1 MKVIVTGAGGQVGR
15 AIVKSAP
22 AHVSVKALTHPE
34 LDVAD
39 EHEVMSY
46 VLRCKPD
53 VIINAAAHTAV
64 DRAESEP
71 TLARAINAHGA
82 LHLALAAR
90 KSGARLIHIST
101 DFVFDGT
108 SSTPYPPEAPT
119 NPLSVYGISKRAGER
134 AVLET
139 LPRHSIVVRTSWVYA
154 AHGRNFLNTL
164 LRIMRE
170 SGSARVVA
178 DQVGTP
184 TAATSVAETLWTL
197 VDNPHVNGI
206 HHWTDAGVA
215 SWYDFAVAIAEE
227 ATALGLLSQPIS
239 VVPIA
244 THEYPTPAH
253 RPPYSV
259 LDSSSLRALG
269 ITPMHWRQRLRSI
282 LTEVRNG

>member
-1 MKVIVTGAGGQVGR
+1 M
-15 AIVKSAP
+15 
-22 AHVSVKALTHPE
+22 
-34 LDVAD
+34 
-39 EHEVMSY
+39 
-46 VLRCKPD
+46 
-53 VIINAAAHTAV
+53 
-64 DRAESEP
+64 
-71 TLARAINAHGA
+71 
-82 LHLALAAR
+82 
-90 KSGARLIHIST
+90 
-101 DFVFDGT
+101 
-108 SSTPYPPEAPT
+108 
-119 NPLSVYGISKRAGER
+119 
-134 AVLET
+134 
-139 LPRHSIVVRTSWVYA
+139 RTSWVYA